1 MLKRFLTQV
10 TILVMLSGVSA
21 APALA
26 QWVKDNKPTPKSA
39 EEYYAERAL
48 VDASRITSGDGN
60 AVVIQADLDE
70 ANSRLDAARST
81 YQSLC
86 KNRELPKDQWARN
99 CFELGNMY
107 RRGLGVTQSHVK
119 ANALYNTACFEADNT
134 DACMQLAY
142 GQQTGTPVRTR
153 PIKPDPDAARTTYA
167 YACELDHQPACAGLG
182 NMLYSGIGGKQ
193 DRRRGAQLM
202 YDACESGY
210 EWACTRLTE
219 YGPLVKTDRY

>member
-1 MLKRFLTQV
+1 MLKRFLAQV

-60 AVVIQADLDE
+60 AVVIQTDLDE

-86 KNRELPKDQWARN
+86 ENRELPKDQWARN
-99 CFELGNMY
+99 CFE
-107 RRGLGVTQSHVK
+107 
-119 ANALYNTACFEADNT
+119 
-134 DACMQLAY
+134 
-142 GQQTGTPVRTR
+142 
-153 PIKPDPDAARTTYA
+153 
-167 YACELDHQPACAGLG
+167 
-182 NMLYSGIGGKQ
+182 
-193 DRRRGAQLM
+193 
-202 YDACESGY
+202 
-210 EWACTRLTE
+210 
-219 YGPLVKTDRY
+219 